1 MSNTIR
7 TFIAIELPNGVL
19 ASIQEMQ
26 NHLKTFGF
34 KVRWVR
40 PENIHLTLKFLGSIN
55 VEDVEKIGKAT
66 TMVATGVGPFLLEV
80 KGLGVFPDIRRP
92 RVLWAGIAGETPP
105 LNELQKDLEEALW
118 QVGVPKEK
126 RPFSGHL
133 TLGRVKG
140 KIDSEKILNALKLGK
155 AFISDPFTVRNLY
168 LFKSDLKPTGA
179 EYTKLIQ
186 APLVNLRASPQP
198 G

>member
-1 MSNTIR
+1 
-7 TFIAIELPNGVL
+7 
-19 ASIQEMQ
+19 
-26 NHLKTFGF
+26 
-34 KVRWVR
+34 
-40 PENIHLTLKFLGSIN
+40 
-55 VEDVEKIGKAT
+55 
-66 TMVATGVGPFLLEV
+66 LLEV
-80 KGLGVFPDIRRP
+80 KGLGVFPGIRRP

-105 LNELQKDLEEALW
+105 LNELQKDLEEALR

-126 RPFSGHL
+126 SPFSGHL

-168 LFKSDLKPTGA
+168 LIKSDLKPTGA

-186 APLVNLRASPQP
+186 APLANLRAS
-198 G
+198 

>member
-7 TFIAIELPNGVL
+7 AFIAIELPNGVL

-40 PENIHLTLKFLGSIN
+40 PENIHLTLKFLGSIK
-55 VEDVEKIGKAT
+55 VEDVEKIGGAT
-66 TMVATGVGPFLLEV
+66 TTAAMGVGPFSLEV
-80 KGLGVFPDIRRP
+80 KGLGVFPDIHRP

-105 LNELQKDLEEALW
+105 LNELQKDLEEALR

-168 LFKSDLKPTGA
+168 LIKSDLKPTGA

-186 APLVNLRASPQP
+186 APLANLRASS
-198 G
+198 